1 MFENESLS
9 FEEQTIIQ
17 AAERYVQQELANE
30 ASGHDWW
37 HIYRVTQLAKTIA
50 EKEQANL
57 FLCILTALLHDI
69 GDEKFNESEEA
80 GLLTYQQS
88 KRITSF
94 PLLLICPLKEEI
106 LGKQSLH

>member
-1 MFENESLS
+1 M
-9 FEEQTIIQ
+9 
-17 AAERYVQQELANE
+17 
-30 ASGHDWW
+30 
-37 HIYRVTQLAKTIA
+37 TQLAKTIA

-80 GLLTYQQS
+80 GLLKVQQWLEANNVS
-88 KRITSF
+88 TEQTNTSF

-106 LGKQSLH
+106 LGKQLLH